1 MDDDT
6 HGHLHQKTDIISVLM
21 CDEDEATRQLVE
33 GYLKQANGLNFDLQ
47 EATDTKQIEML
58 LETAPPDVVIL
69 ALNLAGKSMLEWL
82 EEINVKNLAPT
93 IILAADGDELIAVEA
108 MKRGAA
114 DYIPKASLS
123 QAGLTDSLV
132 QARNRWSHS
141 KAIEDERIELER
153 MAMFDS
159 LTGLMSRQALMK
171 QLEIEIIRSA
181 RYGHPLSVLMVDID
195 LFKRFNDTYGHLVG
209 DEVIRGVTKSLK
221 QNIRRSDFAGRYGG
235 EEFLL
240 MLPETSLKQALP
252 LAEKLRGFVSKVEV
266 VVEGKTLREVTVSI
280 GVAQFREGDT
290 LDSLLD
296 RSDKGLYLAKEKG
309 RNRVAHI
316 P

>member
-1 MDDDT
+1 MDDET
-6 HGHLHQKTDIISVLM
+6 HDNLQERPEVISVLM
-21 CDEDEATRQLVE
+21 CDEDKATRQLVE

-47 EATDTKQIEML
+47 ASTDSEQIAML

-69 ALNLAGKSMLEWL
+69 ALNLEGKSMLEWL
-82 EEINVKNLAPT
+82 DEINAKNVAPA

-114 DYIPKASLS
+114 DYIPKATLS
-123 QAGLTDSLV
+123 RTGLTESLV
-132 QARNRWSHS
+132 QARNRWSHA
-141 KAIEDERIELER
+141 KAVEEERVELER

-159 LTGLMSRQALMK
+159 LTDLMSRRALME

-209 DEVIRGVTKSLK
+209 DEVIKGVTKSLK

-235 EEFLL
+235 EEFVL
-240 MLPETSLKQALP
+240 MLPETTLEQALL
-252 LAEKLRGFVSKVEV
+252 LAEKLRMFVSKMEV
-266 VVEGKTLREVTVSI
+266 TTEGKTLRDVTVSI
-280 GVAQFREGDT
+280 GVAQFREDDT
-290 LDSLLD
+290 LSSLLD
-296 RSDKGLYLAKEKG
+296 RSDKGLYLAKQTG
-309 RNRVAHI
+309 RNKVAHV